1 MATLPGSVQKVRA
14 AISERNER
22 FELFFLQ
29 KIHPIVMDEKQKYCL
44 KKWKTSIRTVSPK
57 KYFLLDLMSIFLSF
71 LINLMSR
78 TDHISAVWCWRS
90 KQSTNNVQKYQ
101 LFLKRNDR
109 ELVTF
114 KYIDYQ

>member
-1 MATLPGSVQKVRA
+1 
-14 AISERNER
+14 
-22 FELFFLQ
+22 
-29 KIHPIVMDEKQKYCL
+29 
-44 KKWKTSIRTVSPK
+44 
-57 KYFLLDLMSIFLSF
+57 
-71 LINLMSR
+71 MSR

-114 KYIDYQ
+114 KYIDYQYGLPVDDTVRDLSKCYYTAVRRHCTDWYEI